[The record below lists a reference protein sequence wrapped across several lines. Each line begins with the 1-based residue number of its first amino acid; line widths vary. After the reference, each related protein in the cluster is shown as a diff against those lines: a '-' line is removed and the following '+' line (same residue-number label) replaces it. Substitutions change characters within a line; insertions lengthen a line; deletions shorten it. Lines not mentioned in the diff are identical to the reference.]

1 MLCPNYMLQK
11 LIIRNYAIIDNL
23 TIEPDAQLN
32 IVTGETGAGKSI
44 ILGALSLILGDRAD
58 TSVLINKEEK
68 CVVEAHFDV
77 QQHEAFAEALK
88 EEELDNETTCI
99 IRREISSSGKSRA
112 FVNDTPVNLNVLNK
126 LTSLL
131 VDLHQQFDQLALRD
145 DQFQMDVVDAIAQNS
160 AVKTEY
166 QQLFRE
172 YKKITATLTEHVS
185 RQAQF
190 QKDADY
196 KQFQLDE
203 LVQVGFKENEI
214 EEAEQQLKAMAH
226 SERIQQ
232 VLQASVTLLKEG
244 ETPMTNELKRLS
256 QQLQG
261 ITEVLPAVQPLLER
275 MNSAYAELKDVADEL
290 EGLEEKINLDPELML
305 QTQER
310 MDIGYKLFKKHGV
323 TTTAELLQIQQQLDT
338 ELKATLDLHEHIL
351 QLQKQQAEILQKLQ
365 KSGTLLSA
373 TRSKTAA
380 PLAKKINEL
389 LALVGM
395 PNARFDIQ
403 LKESKEPELSG
414 MDDVEY
420 VLDANKSGQSLPIY
434 KAASGGEMSRI
445 MLSIKSLTAKA
456 MQMPTLIFDEVDTG
470 ISGEA
475 ARQVGMLL
483 RELAQYHQV
492 ICITHQPQVAAKG
505 TRHFY
510 VYKGAGTDQRI
521 KTQVRVLKP
530 EERVHAIAQMIGGEV
545 PSEAALN
552 NAKELVEL

>member
-1 MLCPNYMLQK
+1 MLQK

-23 TIEPDAQLN
+23 IIEPDAQLN

-77 QQHEAFAEALK
+77 QQHRAFTEALK
-88 EEELDNETTCI
+88 EEDLDNETQCI
-99 IRREISSSGKSRA
+99 IRREISANGKSRA

-160 AVKTEY
+160 GIKTEY

-172 YKKITATLTEHVS
+172 YKKITATLTEQVG

-232 VLQASVTLLKEG
+232 VLQASVSLLKEG
-244 ETPMTNELKRLS
+244 ETPMTNELKRLG

-305 QTQER
+305 QIQER
-310 MDIGYKLFKKHGV
+310 MDIGYKLYKKHGV

-365 KSGTLLSA
+365 KTGAQLSA

-403 LKESKEPELSG
+403 LNPSKEPELSG
-414 MDDVEY
+414 MDNVEY

-475 ARQVGMLL
+475 ARQVGKLL
-483 RELAQYHQV
+483 RELAEYHQV

-510 VYKGAGTDQRI
+510 VYKGAGSDQRI